1 MVAPMAM
8 THARFFALGTRA
20 QADEVWR
27 ELFVDRTPISEA
39 CVGVLTT
46 LAAFPEL
53 REGLD
58 TLTMGTLVPI
68 RAYFDGA
75 DPAAHARRVFAYA
88 NVDYVVCTNVPFD
101 AREAEEFVDEGCCI
115 DLDTGTFADAEA
127 RATSSKARDDND
139 DDEGRRFRTALR
151 VDALLKGDWKTVRDS
166 LANRGLPQTLEGA
179 KAFLKAWARKYGAV
193 YLMASTPAD
202 FAYPHDEPKEPGWP
216 SATDLVDDVLVP
228 VARDLGLPLALKLG
242 ARRAMA
248 PDLNPCGGGDG
259 VVSADTAPLVG
270 LCRSNPDVKFLA
282 TFLSRLNQHEA
293 AVLSQKFRNLHIYGC
308 WWYCNNPSIIADIT
322 KMRLELLGTAFT
334 AQHSDCRVLDQLIY
348 KWTHSRRII
357 ADALATQYEH
367 LVKTGFTLNRNHV
380 ERDVKALFGGA
391 YEAFLAK

>member
-1 MVAPMAM
+1 M
-8 THARFFALGTRA
+8 
-20 QADEVWR
+20 
-27 ELFVDRTPISEA
+27 
-39 CVGVLTT
+39 
-46 LAAFPEL
+46 
-53 REGLD
+53 
-58 TLTMGTLVPI
+58 
-68 RAYFDGA
+68 
-75 DPAAHARRVFAYA
+75 
-88 NVDYVVCTNVPFD
+88 
-101 AREAEEFVDEGCCI
+101 
-115 DLDTGTFADAEA
+115 
-127 RATSSKARDDND
+127 
-139 DDEGRRFRTALR
+139 
-151 VDALLKGDWKTVRDS
+151 
-166 LANRGLPQTLEGA
+166 EGA